1 MKTVIL
7 GAGSIG
13 MIAGALMAKNGGD
26 VTLVDANR
34 DHVAALNAKG
44 ARIKGFM
51 DETIPVRAV
60 TPDKMSGSYDLV
72 LYAVKQT
79 YNEAA
84 LTALLP
90 HLHEGSLVATMQN
103 GVPEPAVAKY
113 VGESRVLGC
122 PVGWGATWLG
132 PGVSEL
138 TSEKDKM
145 TISLG
150 AHGPVPPS
158 AVDAVKMEM
167 SRICEIEPVENLI
180 GVRWTKLIVNATMSG
195 MSTVIGG
202 TFGDV
207 LDNEKALTCVAHIG
221 DEAIRAAAAAG
232 IRLEPMQGHDINI
245 LAFKTAEDMNFRR
258 EIYKLLFGP
267 HRNLRA
273 SMLQDLDRGVRT
285 EIDAINGVICETG
298 RSHGV
303 PTPVNDGVVAVVHDA
318 ETGKVRPS
326 VAMLERFRLPILP
339 SQA

>member
-1 MKTVIL
+1 MKTAVL

-44 ARIKGFM
+44 ARITGFM
-51 DETIPVRAV
+51 DETIPVQAV
-60 TPDKMSGSYDLV
+60 TPDKMSGRYDLV

-90 HLHEGSLVATMQN
+90 HLHEKSLVATMQN

-113 VGESRVLGC
+113 VGESRLLGC

-138 TSEKDKM
+138 TSERDKM

-150 AHGPVPPS
+150 THGAVPPP
-158 AVDAVKMEM
+158 AVDAVKMEL
-167 SRICEIEPVENLI
+167 SRICEIEPVENLV

-195 MSTVIGG
+195 MSAVIGG

-207 LDNEKALTCVAHIG
+207 LDNEKALTCVVHIG

-245 LAFKTAEDMNFRR
+245 LAFKTAEEMNFRR
-258 EIYKLLFGP
+258 EIYKLIFGP
-267 HRNLRA
+267 HRQLRA

-298 RSHGV
+298 RRHGV
-303 PTPVNDGVVAVVHDA
+303 ATPVNDEVVAVVHDA
-318 ETGKVRPS
+318 EAGKVRPNVS
-326 VAMLERFRLPILP
+326 LLERFRLPVLP
-339 SQA
+339 S

>member
-1 MKTVIL
+1 MKTVVL

-34 DHVAALNAKG
+34 DHVAAINAKG
-44 ARIKGFM
+44 ARITGFM
-51 DETIPVRAV
+51 DETIPVQAV
-60 TPDKMSGSYDLV
+60 TPDKMSGRYDLV

-90 HLHEGSLVATMQN
+90 HLHEKSLVATMQN

-113 VGESRVLGC
+113 VGESRLLGC

-138 TSEKDKM
+138 TSERDKM

-150 AHGPVPPS
+150 THGAVPPP
-158 AVDAVKMEM
+158 AVDAVKMEL
-167 SRICEIEPVENLI
+167 SRICEIEPVENLV

-195 MSTVIGG
+195 MSAVIGG

-245 LAFKTAEDMNFRR
+245 LAFKTAEEMNFRR
-258 EIYKLLFGP
+258 EIYKLIFGP
-267 HRNLRA
+267 HRQLRA

-298 RSHGV
+298 RRHGV
-303 PTPVNDGVVAVVHDA
+303 ATPVNDEVVAVVHDA
-318 ETGKVRPS
+318 EAGRVRPS
-326 VAMLERFRLPILP
+326 ASLLERFRLPVLP
-339 SQA
+339 S